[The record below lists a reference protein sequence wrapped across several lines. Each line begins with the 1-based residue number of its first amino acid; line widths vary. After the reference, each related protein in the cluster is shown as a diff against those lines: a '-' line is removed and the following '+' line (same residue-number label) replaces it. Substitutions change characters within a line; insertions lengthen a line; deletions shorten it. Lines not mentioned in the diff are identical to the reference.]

1 MPSSIYY
8 RQYTIC
14 YIYGIPFQYSRVYGC
29 FAYARTKKTVILNL
43 AVFTKA
49 LKGTGYDEE
58 GIWA

>member
-1 MPSSIYY
+1 MLQIPSTIYY
-8 RQYTIC
+8 RQYTL
-14 YIYGIPFQYSRVYGC
+14 YGIPFQYSRVYGC